1 MNNDVDI
8 LIAVLNTMDEISI
21 SGRKNIEN
29 FRNCVIVLE
38 KLVASMNE
46 RNANNVDA

>member
-29 FRNCVIVLE
+29 FRNCVIALE

-46 RNANNVDA
+46 RNTNNVDA